1 MGFHARQAAAS
12 DLRAASPSSATRSGW
27 ASVQSHQASWRGW
40 KRMWL
45 VLKEELHILDWE
57 SSESLE
63 ISLTS
68 VSWLQALEYDG
79 AQHCCL
85 LVAGSLEYYI
95 SFWSER
101 ELFEWID
108 DISQWTSLNVA
119 WQDSVTQVESP
130 DVSASFLTSPDI
142 GTTSLPSLQINDLP
156 HREPQIV
163 TSPEEDDGLE
173 WREEI
178 LSEYFDAP
186 KSPMSF
192 TFIST
197 PLKLVRKRACKRKG
211 SEGRSQ
217 DRPMPS
223 HHSNPSWTVNKHKLY
238 QNLLSL
244 LVLVTTVDSLRQDDR
259 MLAVIRELF
268 KSIEALDTVT
278 TFLGQPGWLRDI
290 PWETRKKD
298 EADLVTL
305 LRAIST
311 SKSGFKAVLG
321 LRGESAQQFLDM
333 AHEIL
338 HFPSLQRSEDKR
350 FGIQLLKVMIRLS
363 EICHILPSSLFLAG
377 VDVLGNDATYWGSFS
392 NVYRASYLGQT
403 VALKRM
409 RVFETDTE
417 AAQSKIR
424 QKFCREALVW
434 QHLKHPNVL
443 PFIGIDPENFESLC
457 IVSPWMENGTAL
469 SYLKLN
475 GYNDVD
481 LMLYG
486 IGQGLAYLHSLEVVH
501 GDLRGAN
508 ILVDDEGNARIA
520 DFGLAVLT
528 DMSTQTSSTYPGS
541 VRWMAPELLY
551 PASQGYEKFQR
562 TRSSDVY
569 SFACVCVELYTGL
582 VPFSDI
588 RYDATVALKVVAGE
602 RPGRPTWDDGPRKGR
617 MPSALWTLVQSCW
630 SQVCN
635 QRPSVTTIIKYFKR
649 DIVKGRC

>member
-12 DLRAASPSSATRSGW
+12 DLRVTSPSYATRSGW

-45 VLKEELHILDWE
+45 LLKEELHILDWE

-108 DISQWTSLNVA
+108 DISQWTSLNGT

-156 HREPQIV
+156 HQEPQIV
-163 TSPEEDDGLE
+163 SSPEENDGLE

-217 DRPMPS
+217 DKPMPS
-223 HHSNPSWTVNKHKLY
+223 HRPNPSWTVNKHKLY

-259 MLAVIRELF
+259 MLDVMRELF

-278 TFLGQPGWLRDI
+278 TFLGQPEWLRDV

-333 AHEIL
+333 AHE
-338 HFPSLQRSEDKR
+338 
-350 FGIQLLKVMIRLS
+350 
-363 EICHILPSSLFLAG
+363 A
-377 VDVLGNDATYWGSFS
+377 
-392 NVYRASYLGQT
+392 RA
-403 VALKRM
+403 
-409 RVFETDTE
+409 
-417 AAQSKIR
+417 
-424 QKFCREALVW
+424 
-434 QHLKHPNVL
+434 
-443 PFIGIDPENFESLC
+443 FISIF
-457 IVSPWMENGTAL
+457 
-469 SYLKLN
+469 
-475 GYNDVD
+475 
-481 LMLYG
+481 
-486 IGQGLAYLHSLEVVH
+486 
-501 GDLRGAN
+501 
-508 ILVDDEGNARIA
+508 
-520 DFGLAVLT
+520 AV
-528 DMSTQTSSTYPGS
+528 P
-541 VRWMAPELLY
+541 
-551 PASQGYEKFQR
+551 
-562 TRSSDVY
+562 
-569 SFACVCVELYTGL
+569 
-582 VPFSDI
+582 
-588 RYDATVALKVVAGE
+588 
-602 RPGRPTWDDGPRKGR
+602 
-617 MPSALWTLVQSCW
+617 
-630 SQVCN
+630 
-635 QRPSVTTIIKYFKR
+635 
-649 DIVKGRC
+649 